1 MISLEDRIIEKQL
14 VFAGRVASLELESC
28 GRQAWN
34 MVEQNIP
41 PWVNKIMTLTNE
53 VGLDGEILRIDQR
66 TWKTEVNEAVAERDR
81 RKWQKEWEIRVFE
94 KIYRSIEKKKF
105 EEWLDG
111 RTVFK
116 IRAGIEQRG

>member
-14 VFAGRVASLELESC
+14 VFAGRVASLEPGSC

-34 MVEQNIP
+34 MVEQKIP

-66 TWKTEVNEAVAERDR
+66 TWKTEVKEAVAERDR
-81 RKWQKEWEIRVFE
+81 RKWQKGMGN
-94 KIYRSIEKKKF
+94 KSI
-105 EEWLDG
+105 
-111 RTVFK
+111 
-116 IRAGIEQRG
+116 